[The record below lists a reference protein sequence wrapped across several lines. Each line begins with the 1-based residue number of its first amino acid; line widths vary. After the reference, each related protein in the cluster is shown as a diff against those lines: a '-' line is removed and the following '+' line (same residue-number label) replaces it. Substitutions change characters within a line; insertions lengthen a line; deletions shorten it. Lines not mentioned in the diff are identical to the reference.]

1 MGREDR
7 RAQSREFL
15 RCRLE
20 SLYAHYN
27 RRDFIHPDP
36 LEFLYDYDQVAE
48 REIVGVIA
56 SSLAFGRV
64 AQIQE
69 SISFVLKRMQPGPV
83 EFLKS
88 ATRTSLEKTFAGF
101 RHRWVDG
108 RTLSAMLIGIKGA
121 VERYGSLE
129 SAFLACTSETDETT
143 VPAAFRFIAELSAD
157 TDDACNRLLPLP
169 TGRSACKRIHLFL
182 RWMVRCDGVDPG
194 GWNAVNRGKLVVPLD
209 VHMHKVGLALGFTRR
224 KVADLRAATEITS
237 GFKAIVPEDPV
248 KFDFALTRLGIRQ
261 DADLP
266 AFLKN
271 ISDCNATKCGPE
283 AKIED

>member
-1 MGREDR
+1 MGRKDR
-7 RAQSREFL
+7 RDQPKEFL
-15 RCRLE
+15 RDQLE
-20 SLYAHYN
+20 RLYAHYN

-48 REIVGVIA
+48 REIAGMIA

-69 SISFVLKRMQPGPV
+69 SISFVLKHMRPGPA

-88 ATRTSLEKTFAGF
+88 ATLTSLQKAFADF

-121 VERYGSLE
+121 VDRYGSLE
-129 SAFLACTSETDETT
+129 STFLACVNETDETT

-182 RWMVRCDGVDPG
+182 RWMVRSDGVDPG
-194 GWNAVNRGKLVVPLD
+194 GWNSVNREKLIVPLD

-237 GFKAIVPEDPV
+237 GFKTIVPEDPV

-271 ISDCNATKCGPE
+271 ISDCAATK
-283 AKIED
+283 